1 MNWQQVCEDKNLAD
15 LPYKIELNR
24 QGQIVMSPT
33 RNKHGFFQAQIA
45 ILLKQFLPHGFVLTE
60 CAVDTHEGTI
70 VADVTWAT
78 PERFR
83 VIEDEPSCSVAPQ
96 ICVEIWSA
104 SNTTEEIERKRR
116 LYFGKQAQ
124 EFWYCDEGGKLT
136 FFNPRGQLP
145 LSALCSDFPSRVD

>member
-60 CAVDTHEGTI
+60 CAVDTLEGTI

-78 PERFR
+78 AARFR
-83 VIEDEPSCSVAPQ
+83 VVEEESSCSVAPE

-104 SNTTEEIERKRR
+104 SNTKDEIGRKRE
-116 LYFGKQAQ
+116 LYFQKHAQ
-124 EFWYCDEGGKLT
+124 EFWYCDEAGKMT
-136 FFNPRGQLP
+136 FFNPQRQLP
-145 LSALCSDFPSRVD
+145 ASALCPDFPPRVD